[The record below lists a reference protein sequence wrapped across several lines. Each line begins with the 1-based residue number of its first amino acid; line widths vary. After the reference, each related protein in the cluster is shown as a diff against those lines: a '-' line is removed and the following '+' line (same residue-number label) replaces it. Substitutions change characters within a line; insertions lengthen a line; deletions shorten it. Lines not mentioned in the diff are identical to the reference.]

1 MMNNFMRTFDK
12 LYKSLNLNSMSESHL
27 VVLSWSDD
35 SPSSSEDALTHPLT
49 EAERENLHIGQD
61 SAFEAT
67 NFATDNPMED
77 VGYNETCNSVRATS
91 CELVFS
97 YPRGQ
102 EKVADCIQDTSKT
115 TTKND
120 ALLIRMVGGKVD
132 NIQSETSSAEKSRS
146 CGPEA
151 AGSWGEADG
160 HVAEAGRL
168 WVEAGS
174 TYEEAGDH
182 WRVED
187 EMSQLVDLDL
197 RGISGTIV

>member
-1 MMNNFMRTFDK
+1 
-12 LYKSLNLNSMSESHL
+12 MSESHL

-35 SPSSSEDALTHPLT
+35 SPSSEDALTHPQT
-49 EAERENLHIGQD
+49 EAERENLHIGED

-67 NFATDNPMED
+67 NIATDNPMEE
-77 VGYNETCNSVRATS
+77 VGYNNSVRAKDGLLSTS
-91 CELVFS
+91 GELVITYAS
-97 YPRGQ
+97 GH

-120 ALLIRMVGGKVD
+120 ALILSMVGGRVD
-132 NIQSETSSAEKSRS
+132 NIQAETSSAEKSHS

-151 AGSWGEADG
+151 AGSWAEAEG

-168 WVEAGS
+168 WVEAES
-174 TYEEAGDH
+174 TYEDSEDPWGG
-182 WRVED
+182 ED
-187 EMSQLVDLDL
+187 ELRQLVDPVV

>member
-1 MMNNFMRTFDK
+1 
-12 LYKSLNLNSMSESHL
+12 MSESHL
-27 VVLSWSDD
+27 PVLSWSDD
-35 SPSSSEDALTHPLT
+35 SPSSEDALTHPQT

-61 SAFEAT
+61 STFEAT
-67 NFATDNPMED
+67 NIATDNPMED
-77 VGYNETCNSVRATS
+77 VGNNETCNPVRAKDGLLSTS
-91 CELVFS
+91 GELVFS

-102 EKVADCIQDTSKT
+102 EKVEHCVQDPSKT

-120 ALLIRMVGGKVD
+120 ALILSMVGGRVD
-132 NIQSETSSAEKSRS
+132 SFQSETSSAENSHS

-151 AGSWGEADG
+151 AGSWGEAEG

-174 TYEEAGDH
+174 TNEEAEDH
-182 WRVED
+182 WRAED
-187 EMSQLVDLDL
+187 ELSQLVDPDV